1 MRIKIIFIALL
12 FLLFAIL
19 AAQNTIS
26 TELKF
31 FLWAINTPLIVMLV
45 VIFILGLVIGLISS
59 NMYERKMKKGEIE
72 GKSVIT
78 DTPQNKH
85 SDG

>member
-19 AAQNTIS
+19 AVQNTTS

-31 FLWAINTPLIVMLV
+31 FFWAINTPLIVMIV

-59 NMYERKMKKGEIE
+59 NMYERRMKKAEIKE
-72 GKSVIT
+72 KTDITEKKNKS
-78 DTPQNKH
+78 
-85 SDG
+85 SDDI